1 MNIRDCMSADV
12 RLTSPQQT
20 IREAARMM
28 KDADAGALP
37 VGEND
42 RLVGMVT
49 DRDIAI
55 RAVAEGKGVET
66 PIREVMTG
74 DVEYCFDDED
84 VDNVALKMSELK
96 VRRLPVL
103 NRDKRLVGMVS
114 LGDISKTG
122 DGSQGAAAL
131 SGVSQPGGPHKH
143 A

>member
-1 MNIRDCMSADV
+1 MNIRDCMSASV
-12 RLTSPQQT
+12 RLASPQET
-20 IREAARMM
+20 IHEAARMM
-28 KDADAGALP
+28 KEADTGALP

-66 PIREVMTG
+66 TIREVMTAG
-74 DVEYCFDDED
+74 VEYCFDDED
-84 VDNVALKMSELK
+84 VDSVALKMSDLK

-114 LGDISKTG
+114 LGDISMSG